1 MLDWISNSPIV
12 KLQIES
18 WSYFTGLGANEYWG
32 AVAGLVLSSVAPAF
46 SSLSSVATYLQ
57 GSTMP
62 QTRACGWGIS
72 L

>member
-32 AVAGLVLSSVAPAF
+32 AVAGLVLSSVAA
-46 SSLSSVATYLQ
+46 YL
-57 GSTMP
+57 
-62 QTRACGWGIS
+62 
-72 L
+72 

>member
-32 AVAGLVLSSVAPAF
+32 AVAGLVLSSVA
-46 SSLSSVATYLQ
+46 TYLQ

-62 QTRACGWGIS
+62 QSRACGWGIS